1 MIPRPLLEQLKK
13 LSQREGATLFMT
25 LLAALD
31 VMLARYSGQEDI
43 VVGSPIA
50 GRSRAE
56 VEKLLGLFVNTLVF
70 RTNVSGNPS
79 FRELLGRVRET
90 ALGAYTY
97 QDLPF
102 EKLVEETRPERDLTR
117 NPIFQVMFILHNQP
131 VTNKEIPGLVF
142 SRFKKDFGAAM
153 FDLTVITSERPE
165 GLRTIFNYNTD
176 LFDAS
181 TVSRMLSH
189 WQKLLQEVA
198 ANPGQPVG
206 ELRLLTEPERQSL
219 LVEWNR
225 TEAVHPPTCVHTLF
239 EEQVRKTPDAVA
251 VNFGQQSLT
260 YSDLNRRA
268 NRLARHL
275 AQQGV
280 GHEAL
285 VGVYME
291 RSLEMMV
298 ALLGVLKAGAA
309 YVPLDPAYP
318 KDRLTFIAQDA
329 DIQLL
334 LTQQSSATK
343 ISVSAKVIRVDTD
356 WPAIAAQSAEDPQIE
371 VQPENLAYVLY
382 TSGSTGRPKGVQI
395 EHRNVVNFLDSMRRE
410 PGMCAEDVLLAVT
423 TLSFDIA
430 GLELYL
436 PLTTGAR
443 VELASREQA
452 ADAQQLQA
460 LLKHSSATVMQA
472 TPATWRLLVESGWH
486 GDSHLRALCGG
497 EALPRELAEQL

>member
-1 MIPRPLLEQLKK
+1 
-13 LSQREGATLFMT
+13 
-25 LLAALD
+25 
-31 VMLARYSGQEDI
+31 
-43 VVGSPIA
+43 
-50 GRSRAE
+50 
-56 VEKLLGLFVNTLVF
+56 
-70 RTNVSGNPS
+70 
-79 FRELLGRVRET
+79 
-90 ALGAYTY
+90 
-97 QDLPF
+97 
-102 EKLVEETRPERDLTR
+102 
-117 NPIFQVMFILHNQP
+117 
-131 VTNKEIPGLVF
+131 
-142 SRFKKDFGAAM
+142 
-153 FDLTVITSERPE
+153 
-165 GLRTIFNYNTD
+165 
-176 LFDAS
+176 
-181 TVSRMLSH
+181 
-189 WQKLLQEVA
+189 
-198 ANPGQPVG
+198 
-206 ELRLLTEPERQSL
+206 
-219 LVEWNR
+219 
-225 TEAVHPPTCVHTLF
+225 
-239 EEQVRKTPDAVA
+239 
-251 VNFGQQSLT
+251 
-260 YSDLNRRA
+260 
-268 NRLARHL
+268 
-275 AQQGV
+275 
-280 GHEAL
+280 
-285 VGVYME
+285 ME

-497 EALPRELAEQL
+497 EALPRELAEQLLPRCRELWNLYGPTETTIWSSVYRVTGTDWSLAPIGHPIANTEMYVLDKHRQPVPVGVAGELYIGGDGVARGYLNRPELTSEKFIADPFSKKSGQRL